1 MKRRILLLPVQ
12 KISIS
17 ELLQNQDDYVIVDVR
32 TSREFL
38 EDHIPGAISMPIL
51 TDEEHH
57 EVGTIFKQVSHETA
71 KEKGLVYAAPKLLDF
86 YRYAREVVKSG
97 KKICFQCFRGGMRSH
112 SIANVV
118 TMMNLPATVL
128 EGGYKGFR
136 QEVNRFFESP
146 MPFQLLVLHGYT
158 GVGKSLALEQ
168 LEEKNEPIIHLERLA
183 KNSGSVYGNVFY
195 DDQTITQKNFES
207 MLYAQI
213 QTNLKQGKDYAWIE
227 SEGKR
232 VGKAVLPPVFYQANE
247 KGIHIRLQTSRAQRI
262 QNLYRDYSTGGRL
275 DVLNTAT
282 NRLRKRLGHERCN
295 KILAAIEADNLD
307 LAIEELLIHYYDP
320 LYEHTLDWPYT
331 TTISYENPEDLSTL
345 LVEWKNAPKEKK

>member
-1 MKRRILLLPVQ
+1 MLPLQ

-38 EDHIPGAISMPIL
+38 EDHIPGAVSMPIL

-57 EVGTIFKQVSHETA
+57 EVGTIFKQVSRETA

-97 KKICFQCFRGGMRSH
+97 KRICFQCFRGGMRSQ
-112 SIANVV
+112 SIATVV
-118 TMMNLPATVL
+118 TMMNIPAYVL
-128 EGGYKGFR
+128 EGGYKAYR
-136 QEVNRFFESP
+136 QEINRFFETP
-146 MPFQLLVLHGYT
+146 MPFHLLVLHGYT

-168 LEEKNEPIIHLERLA
+168 LEKKNEPIIHLERLA

-195 DDQTITQKNFES
+195 DDQSITQKNFES

-213 QTNLKQGKDYAWIE
+213 QTNRKQGKDYAWIE

-232 VGKAVLPPVFYQANE
+232 VGKVVLPPVFYQASE
-247 KGIHIRLQTSRAQRI
+247 HGTHIRLETSRGQRI
-262 QNLYRDYSTGGRL
+262 KNLYRDYSLGGRV
-275 DVLNTAT
+275 DVLIAAT
-282 NRLRKRLGHERCN
+282 NRLRKRLGNSRCDG
-295 KILAAIEADNLD
+295 ILAAIEADNLD
-307 LAIEELLIHYYDP
+307 FAIEELLIHYYDP
-320 LYEHTLDWPYT
+320 LYEHTLDWPYA
-331 TTISYENPEDLSTL
+331 TTISYDKPESLSIL
-345 LVEWKNAPKEKK
+345 LMEWQKTQKEKK

>member
-1 MKRRILLLPVQ
+1 MLPLQ

-32 TSREFL
+32 TTREFL
-38 EDHIPGAISMPIL
+38 EDHIPGAVSMPIL

-97 KKICFQCFRGGMRSH
+97 KRICFQCFRGGMRSQ
-112 SIANVV
+112 SIATVV
-118 TMMNLPATVL
+118 TMMNLPAYVL
-128 EGGYKGFR
+128 EGGYKAYR
-136 QEVNRFFESP
+136 QEINRFFETP
-146 MPFQLLVLHGYT
+146 MPFHLLVLHGYT

-168 LEEKNEPIIHLERLA
+168 LEKKNEPIIHLERLA

-195 DDQTITQKNFES
+195 DDQSITQKNFES

-213 QTNLKQGKDYAWIE
+213 QKNRKQGNNYAWIE

-232 VGKAVLPPVFYQANE
+232 VGKVVLPPVFYQASE
-247 KGIHIRLQTSRAQRI
+247 HGTHIRLETSRGQRVE
-262 QNLYRDYSTGGRL
+262 NLFSDYSMGGRV
-275 DVLNTAT
+275 DVLITAT
-282 NRLRKRLGHERCN
+282 NRLRKRLGNSRCDG
-295 KILAAIEADNLD
+295 ILAAIEADNLD
-307 LAIEELLIHYYDP
+307 FAIEELLVHYYDP
-320 LYEHTLDWPYT
+320 LYEHTLDWPYA
-331 TTISYENPEDLSTL
+331 TTISYDKPESLSIL
-345 LVEWKNAPKEKK
+345 LMEWQKTQKEKK